1 MLIALRLC
9 LVAFVCAVAGSAG
22 ADSWARPQVKEVFSE
37 SRDHFVRVIPGGN
50 PGETVGF
57 HGAGKGANATAE
69 FYQRQAD
76 HSYRLTQAI
85 RLLNPVAPV
94 DFFVSNNGQLAT
106 IDNWHNLGYGSV
118 VAVYDA
124 QGEIVKAYALEDLF
138 SGAEIAAF
146 GRSVSSSRQWRRGP
160 AYINQDQHTLYVMIE
175 SGRDLIIGLQTG
187 HFAYCETRDGK
198 YLCRNSNDQRRWL
211 PYTPA
216 VPER

>member
-9 LVAFVCAVAGSAG
+9 LIAFVCAVAGSAR

-37 SRDHFVRVIPGGN
+37 SRDHFVRVIPGDN
-50 PGETVGF
+50 PEETGGL
-57 HGAGKGANATAE
+57 HGAGKGTTATAE
-69 FYQRQAD
+69 FYRRQAD
-76 HSYRLTQAI
+76 RSYRLAQTI

-94 DFFVSNNGQLAT
+94 DFLVSDNGQLAT
-106 IDNWHNLGYGSV
+106 IDNWHNPGYGSI

-124 QGEIVKAYALEDLF
+124 QGGIVKAYALEDLF

-146 GRSVSSSRQWRRGP
+146 AQSIPSRHWHRGP
-160 AYINQDQHTLYVMIE
+160 VYINQDQRTLYVMIE

-187 HFAYCETRDGK
+187 QFAYCETCDGK
-198 YLCRNSNDQRRWL
+198 YLCRNSNVQRRWL
-211 PYTPA
+211 PYTSA